1 MCGGLFM
8 WRKIKPSVMTIL
20 IMHACAVITIALISL
35 LECFCEFPCWIEYAL
50 LMFTNI
56 IIGIVCALVLKYCFH
71 RRRYIKIT
79 ILCYWITYVMI
90 TMFIGVGEEKNWLEM
105 ILILMLLLFSSSM
118 FSFPV

>member
-1 MCGGLFM
+1 M

-20 IMHACAVITIALISL
+20 IMHACAVI
-35 LECFCEFPCWIEYAL
+35 PCWIEYAL

-79 ILCYWITYVMI
+79 ILCYWITYVVI
-90 TMFIGVGEEKNWLEM
+90 TMFIGVGEEKNWFEM
-105 ILILMLLLFSSSM
+105 ILILMLLFFSSSM